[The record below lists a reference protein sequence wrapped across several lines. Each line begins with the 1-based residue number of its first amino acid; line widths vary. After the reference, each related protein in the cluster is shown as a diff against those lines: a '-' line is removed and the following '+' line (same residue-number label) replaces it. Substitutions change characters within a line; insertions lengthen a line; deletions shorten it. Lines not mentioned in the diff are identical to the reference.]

1 MIKPLTAALILT
13 ALLITL
19 NSAYTQSQDPCITT
33 ERKIN
38 LQEGTPPIDGT
49 LTGRLEEHYFR
60 LDGIKPGQRLTV
72 EVEVR
77 ANTSVGMTILL
88 LRETQPRTFAR
99 IAGSQLVVSRE
110 PINQTFSWIEAS
122 PGWGLPALCLKVGQF
137 SEARPVTS
145 NYKISIS
152 VEDVSDY
159 GGGDAPDKPEKAVD
173 IGQITYDKPITIS
186 GYLSSTDGGNDH
198 TDFYILSAQL
208 SRGDELVVETK
219 VNPDTANVE
228 IAILDMDIFGLRS
241 NRTAAGLATLRLPWE
256 KTGTQ
261 PFYLKFSNT
270 GGVGGEA
277 QYTARISIRKAQQAT
292 ETTQTQPTNQEL
304 QPLEPTT
311 ARMIVFGG
319 VTLVAALSVFSLV
332 MRLREPR
339 IREITYDEWQA

>member
-1 MIKPLTAALILT
+1 LLLT

-19 NSAYTQSQDPCITT
+19 NAVYAQSQDPCITT
-33 ERKIN
+33 ERRIN
-38 LQEGTPPIDGT
+38 LQEGGPPIDGT

-60 LDGIKPGQRLTV
+60 LEGLNPGQRLMV

-99 IAGSQLVVSRE
+99 IAGSQMVVSRE
-110 PINQTFSWIEAS
+110 PVTQTLSWMEAS
-122 PGWGLPALCLKVGQF
+122 PGWGQPALCLKVGQF

-152 VEDVSDY
+152 LEDVSDY

-173 IGQITYDKPITIS
+173 IGRITYDTPITIS
-186 GYLSSTDGGNDH
+186 GYLSSSDGGNDH

-208 SRGDELVVETK
+208 SRGDTLVVETK
-219 VNPDTANVE
+219 VNPDTANLE
-228 IAILDMDIFGLRS
+228 IALLDMDIFGLRS
-241 NRTAAGLATLRLPWE
+241 NRTTAGLATLRLQWE
-256 KTGTQ
+256 KTETQ
-261 PFYLKFSNT
+261 PFYFKFSNT

-277 QYTARISIRKAQQAT
+277 QYTARISIHKAQQAT
-292 ETTQTQPTNQEL
+292 ETTQTQPQNQEI

-311 ARMIVFGG
+311 ARMIVYGG